1 MCAGTEHSGQPGWRS
16 APLRCI
22 ASIIVARLSLSVVVV
37 ISIVA
42 VCLESIGLVVSAMT
56 GGDDNDG
63 DDQNDL

>member
-1 MCAGTEHSGQPGWRS
+1 MCAGTEHSGQPGWS
-16 APLRCI
+16 CI

-63 DDQNDL
+63 DDQNEL